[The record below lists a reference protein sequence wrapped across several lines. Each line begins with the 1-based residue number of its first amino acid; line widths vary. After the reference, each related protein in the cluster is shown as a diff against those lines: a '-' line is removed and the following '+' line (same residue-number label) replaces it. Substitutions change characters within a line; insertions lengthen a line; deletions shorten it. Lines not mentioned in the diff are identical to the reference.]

1 MGDELVQLMF
11 VPDQPDIDPVVKNFA
26 GERLALF
33 NTSPEAHTADSSV
46 YKVQLLKP
54 GEEMPPNGLPIFTLT
69 YRNDDRRPGFAEDPK
84 PGASFE
90 VVGRASLAGRELVRV
105 ADPDRPLR
113 LVSLMPAPDLVVS
126 AEPKEIVLEPGQEVP
141 LTIKCDRRNGFA
153 GRVPYQIANLPP
165 SVVVADIGFT
175 GGFVTE
181 KESSRTVRLRA
192 ADWAEALEQP
202 VYVVG
207 QV

>member
-1 MGDELVQLMF
+1 MAAAPAVIPEVQDSTIVVLVAAA
-11 VPDQPDIDPVVKNFA
+11 DA
-26 GERLALF
+26 
-33 NTSPEAHTADSSV
+33 PEN
-46 YKVQLLKP
+46 P
-54 GEEMPPNGLPIFTLT
+54 M
-69 YRNDDRRPGFAEDPK
+69 
-84 PGASFE
+84 PGAPFE
-90 VVGRASLAGRELVRV
+90 VVGKASLAGRELVRV

-202 VYVVG
+202 IYVVG
-207 QV
+207 QVESNATTAHVSTPVVLKIAPKKQSAKATTAVPATETRSGAPH